1 MLLKMSNL
9 TCIFIRNK
17 QFLKYC
23 LSTEWWGIGLAFQ
36 WGQSL
41 ENAFLVQYEK
51 FLLNYCPNEFKPVH
65 YKRYV

>member
-1 MLLKMSNL
+1 MLLKIWNL
-9 TCIFIRNK
+9 TRIFIKSK

-23 LSTEWWGIGLAFQ
+23 LSTEWWGIGLVFH

-51 FLLNYCPNEFKPVH
+51 KLMNDYPNEFKPVY